1 MLNHQVERP
10 YWMYGPA
17 IRIGWIKQKKGKG
30 WSASLRLG
38 MKSYLTE
45 DMYPDETFTLP
56 QLRVRLA
63 EQFGVVVPMQDKL
76 LLVSTRAGEKMY
88 TV

>member
-10 YWMYGPA
+10 YWMYGPT
-17 IRIGWIKQKKGKG
+17 IRIGWLKFKRGKG

-38 MKSYLTE
+38 NKSYLT
-45 DMYPDETFTLP
+45 DDIYPGEIFTLP
-56 QLRVRLA
+56 QLRARLA
-63 EQFGVVVPMQDKL
+63 EKFGVVVPMKDKFN
-76 LLVSTRAGEKMY
+76 LVSNRNSEKMY